1 MKTLFAPDEAPVPTF
16 GGGGGGSL
24 PSQHTSSV
32 IDTIQCEFHDY
43 PRAAVVDAMESCLLD
58 LEGEVKPETL
68 KECMRRRLRGNDLP
82 AAAGAH

>member
-16 GGGGGGSL
+16 AGGGGGSL
-24 PSQHTSSV
+24 PSQHTVAV

-58 LEGEVKPETL
+58 LEGEVKPEVL
-68 KECMRRRLRGNDLP
+68 KECMRHRLRSNDLR
-82 AAAGAH
+82 ATAGSH